1 MSYLMKSQTQAELI
15 QNILLLL
22 IYVIL
27 MTFFLRFLW
36 NHSLVPHV
44 TILKPVDSLWHT
56 FVLAVALAAF
66 KV

>member
-1 MSYLMKSQTQAELI
+1 MNSKTQAELI

-36 NHSLVPHV
+36 NQSLVPHV